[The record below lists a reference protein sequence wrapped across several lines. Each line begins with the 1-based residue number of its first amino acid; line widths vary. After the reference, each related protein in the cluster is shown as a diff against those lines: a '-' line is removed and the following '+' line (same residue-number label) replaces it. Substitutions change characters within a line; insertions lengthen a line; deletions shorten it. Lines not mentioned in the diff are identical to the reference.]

1 MTELKNKDH
10 LKFINAKNLLQKQ
23 SDKTQALIGVELQ
36 KEDSEDVTT
45 NISNL
50 FIALSNI
57 NTTINLIVIP
67 LIEKRNDKV
76 NQQDNYYYLFV

>member
-57 NTTINLIVIP
+57 NTTINLINTI
-67 LIEKRNDKV
+67 LIEKPNEKEK
-76 NQQDNYYYLFV
+76 

>member
-23 SDKTQALIGVELQ
+23 SDKTQTLIGIELQ
-36 KEDSEDVTT
+36 KENSEDVTT

-57 NTTINLIVIP
+57 NTAINLINTI
-67 LIEKRNDKV
+67 LIEKPNEKEK
-76 NQQDNYYYLFV
+76 

>member
-57 NTTINLIVIP
+57 NTTINLINTI
-67 LIEKRNDKV
+67 LIEKRNEKEK
-76 NQQDNYYYLFV
+76 